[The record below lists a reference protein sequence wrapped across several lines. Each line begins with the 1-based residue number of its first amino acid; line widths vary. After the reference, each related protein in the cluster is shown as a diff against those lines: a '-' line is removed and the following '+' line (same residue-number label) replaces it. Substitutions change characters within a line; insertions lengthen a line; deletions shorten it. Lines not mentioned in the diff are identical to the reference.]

1 MGLGWDSAL
10 KLGAI
15 VFSIFD
21 AISIIVFFNIA
32 RGYESFW
39 LSLILIFSVLAVI
52 LVLVSWIASKK
63 VEKELVN
70 ARAHDGL

>member
-1 MGLGWDSAL
+1 MGLEWDSAL

-21 AISIIVFFNIA
+21 AISIIIFFNIA

-39 LSLILIFSVLAVI
+39 LSIILILSVLAII
-52 LVLVSWIASKK
+52 LVLVSWIASRRI
-63 VEKELVN
+63 EKELVN
-70 ARAHDGL
+70 

>member
-1 MGLGWDSAL
+1 MGLGWGSAL

-15 VFSIFD
+15 VFSIID
-21 AISIIVFFNIA
+21 VISIIVFFNIA

-39 LSLILIFSVLAVI
+39 LSVILILSVLAVI

-63 VEKELVN
+63 IEKELTS
-70 ARAHDGL
+70 

>member
-1 MGLGWDSAL
+1 MGLEWDSAL

-21 AISIIVFFNIA
+21 AISIIIFFNIA

-39 LSLILIFSVLAVI
+39 LSIILILSVLAII
-52 LVLVSWIASKK
+52 LVLVSWIASRKI
-63 VEKELVN
+63 EKELVN
-70 ARAHDGL
+70 

>member
-63 VEKELVN
+63 VEKELIS
-70 ARAHDGL
+70 

>member
-1 MGLGWDSAL
+1 MGLGWNSVL
-10 KLGAI
+10 KLLAS
-15 VFSIFD
+15 V
-21 AISIIVFFNIA
+21 ASIIEALGIIFFFNAGSID
-32 RGYESFW
+32 SFW
-39 LSLILIFSVLAVI
+39 LSLILILSVLAVI